1 MGTTDVAR
9 VAEDWRTRGAC
20 RDDPD
25 RLFVRGAAQREA
37 KQVCVPCP
45 VRAQCLA
52 EALDRRIEFGV
63 WGGMTERE
71 RRALLRRRP
80 DVRNWTNLLA
90 LAARRHGTGDHEDAR
105 AG

>member
-1 MGTTDVAR
+1 MATTDVAR
-9 VAEDWRTRGAC
+9 AGGDWRSRGAC
-20 RDDPD
+20 GEDPD
-25 RLFVRGAAQREA
+25 RLFVRGAAQRA
-37 KQVCVPCP
+37 ATQVCLPCP

-80 DVRNWTNLLA
+80 DVRNWMELLEPA
-90 LAARRHGTGDHEDAR
+90 TRGTISR
-105 AG
+105 PCR

>member
-1 MGTTDVAR
+1 MGTTETVR
-9 VAEDWRTRGAC
+9 VAKDWRTRGAC
-20 RDDPD
+20 REDPD
-25 RLFVRGAAQREA
+25 RLFVLGAAQRAA

-45 VRAQCLA
+45 VRAQCLG

-80 DVRNWTNLLA
+80 NVRNWTELLV
-90 LAARRHGTGDHEDAR
+90 LAARRHGTGGHQDAR